1 MPATDAAATMPS
13 AQATTIAR
21 AFLPPQRLGNRAAY
35 YYVRSKL
42 ASDPLYGGICATLR
56 NSRAP
61 LLDLGCG
68 LGLLAH
74 ALRQAGLD
82 LPYRGVDNDARKIAL
97 ARTAAGRRQLGD
109 VSFELLDLAAG
120 VPAHQGNV
128 ALLDVLQFVSP
139 QAQDQLLDAA
149 IAMLTP
155 GACLVLRTGLEDGS
169 WRARVTRSVDS
180 FSRWTGW
187 MNAGPRRYP
196 DPDDLRARFAA
207 AGLHSEFSPLFGRTP
222 FNNWRIVA
230 TKPEPTA
237 AG

>member
-1 MPATDAAATMPS
+1 MPATDAVATMPS
-13 AQATTIAR
+13 AEAAAIAR
-21 AFLPPQRLGNRAAY
+21 AFLPPRRLGNRSAY
-35 YYVRSKL
+35 YYVRGKL
-42 ASDPLYGGICATLR
+42 ASDPLYGGICHALR
-56 NSRAP
+56 ASRAP

-97 ARTAAGRRQLGD
+97 ARTAAERRELRD
-109 VSFELLDLAAG
+109 VSFDLLDLHAG
-120 VPAHQGNV
+120 APAHQGNV

-180 FSRWTGW
+180 LSRWAGW

-196 DPDDLRARFAA
+196 DADDLRARFAA
-207 AGLHSEFSPLFGRTP
+207 AGLRSEFSPLFGRTP

-230 TKPEPTA
+230 TRPEPA
-237 AG
+237 A